1 MDEGLNT
8 FVQYLT
14 EVEWDRDYPARRG
27 PAYKIVDYMK
37 SPANSQVPIMTNS
50 ESLLQFGNNAYGK
63 PATALNILRET
74 VLGRELF
81 DFAFKTYCERWAF
94 KHPSPADFFRTM
106 EDASGT
112 DLDWFWRGWFYTTE
126 PCDQAL
132 TKVRIAAMPDFPAE
146 AKARKVNTE
155 RERRNAHIGYGRNQ
169 KSNSST
175 VVDRVPEASDYYNS
189 AYKREELTKAESA
202 LAKANAEAQKAAAA
216 KRVGTYFHEL
226 TITNKGGLIMPVVIR
241 FTLENGQ
248 VVDERLPAEVWL
260 RNENEFLKTF
270 ALPGKAVRI
279 ELDPQLETA
288 DIDTEN
294 NVWPASA
301 DTYLEWAPSGSG
313 RGGRPANPMQEA
325 GLGKK

>member
-1 MDEGLNT
+1 
-8 FVQYLT
+8 
-14 EVEWDRDYPARRG
+14 
-27 PAYKIVDYMK
+27 
-37 SPANSQVPIMTNS
+37 
-50 ESLLQFGNNAYGK
+50 
-63 PATALNILRET
+63 
-74 VLGRELF
+74 
-81 DFAFKTYCERWAF
+81 
-94 KHPSPADFFRTM
+94 
-106 EDASGT
+106 
-112 DLDWFWRGWFYTTE
+112 
-126 PCDQAL
+126 
-132 TKVRIAAMPDFPAE
+132 
-146 AKARKVNTE
+146 
-155 RERRNAHIGYGRNQ
+155 
-169 KSNSST
+169 
-175 VVDRVPEASDYYNS
+175 
-189 AYKREELTKAESA
+189 
-202 LAKANAEAQKAAAA
+202 
-216 KRVGTYFHEL
+216 L